1 MGGSSSNEGNV
12 YALNPDTGV
21 EGPVCDDTW
30 DMDNVIFSAFIFDQ
44 NYEESKARLID
55 VLDTI
60 RNKKCESI
68 INKKIVKLKFRFL
81 RVSPH
86 IDLSILMVKGHTAKH
101 KLCWV
106 VNLGH
111 G

>member
-21 EGPVCDDTW
+21 NGPVCDDAW

-44 NYEESKARLID
+44 NYEESQARLID

-68 INKKIVKLKFRFL
+68 INKKNCQAEIHVFTGF
-81 RVSPH
+81 S
-86 IDLSILMVKGHTAKH
+86 AY
-101 KLCWV
+101 
-106 VNLGH
+106 
-111 G
+111 